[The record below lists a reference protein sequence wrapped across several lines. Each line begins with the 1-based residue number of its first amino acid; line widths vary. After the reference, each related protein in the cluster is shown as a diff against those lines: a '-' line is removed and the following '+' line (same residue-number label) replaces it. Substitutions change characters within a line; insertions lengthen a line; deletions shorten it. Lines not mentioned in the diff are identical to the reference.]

1 MFHNRK
7 AKGFI
12 SPELFSQSILDKLWK
27 NLILARDLGL
37 WQDYNE
43 SMKHFSFFFLK
54 KYQTPFV

>member
-1 MFHNRK
+1 LKIMFHNRK

-43 SMKHFSFFFLK
+43 SMKHFSFLF
-54 KYQTPFV
+54 